1 MKRKILATLLCLISI
16 SSMAQT
22 DSTLFKGK
30 ITNKEYD
37 VYMNI
42 DFYHKNLKVPGQE
55 LFGEMPGYFGDR
67 RDSRKWLITDADIE
81 GKTAHLSII
90 NDYGSEDLTADLI
103 ALPDGS
109 YELQQKEGSNLKIAR
124 NRKWVKIPKKL
135 KFTKQCRQS
144 TQNIAEMPL
153 AIMVNSE
160 GLLYN
165 IARVIIL
172 YSKGNY
178 TK

>member
-1 MKRKILATLLCLISI
+1 
-16 SSMAQT
+16 MAQT
-22 DSTLFKGK
+22 DSTLFKGE

-109 YELQQKEGSNLKIAR
+109 YELQQKDGSNLKIAR
-124 NRKWVKIPKKL
+124 NRKWVKIPKNL
-135 KFTKQCRQS
+135 KFTKSSRQN
-144 TQNIAEMPL
+144 TQNIAEIPL

-160 GLLYN
+160 GLLYY
-165 IARVIIL
+165 IARVIIPNSQC
-172 YSKGNY
+172 Y
-178 TK
+178 